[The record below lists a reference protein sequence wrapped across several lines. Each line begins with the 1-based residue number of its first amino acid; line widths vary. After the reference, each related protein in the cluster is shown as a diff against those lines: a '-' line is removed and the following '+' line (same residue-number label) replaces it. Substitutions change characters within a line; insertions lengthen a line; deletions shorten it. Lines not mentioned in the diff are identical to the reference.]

1 MNINDR
7 IKNRRLELGLTLKD
21 LADKLGVAESTVSRY
36 ESSNIKNMGID
47 KLQDLARALSTT
59 PSYLMGW
66 RDKDGNEIAQ
76 GQSVDIPNYFNKED
90 VNRVRDYVNYVASS
104 YRNESHED
112 RAHNED
118 LARIIKEDDINSQ

>member
-104 YRNESHED
+104 YRNESDED